1 MIIAVYLPGSDMGM
15 ECYSEHVIE
24 LERVVSEHQP
34 HGPVIVMGDFNAH
47 LGTLGGERG
56 MGQPDQQGILLCQLI
71 TRCSLYAVSQASL
84 SQGPLYTF
92 QNNVLQTTVD
102 YVLASHNAKEYIRH
116 CYTHDT
122 SSLNTSDHL
131 PITAVLQFAHSTVD
145 PQGQSTQKRI
155 NWSKVPNST
164 NLYHYQKQ
172 VTDFVAPFI
181 GHSYNST
188 DDIDKE
194 IKYVT
199 ENICSIAFES
209 LPIHKIQPIV

>member
-1 MIIAVYLPGSDMGM
+1 MGM
-15 ECYSEHVIE
+15 ECYSEHLIE
-24 LERVVSEHQP
+24 LEWVVSEHQP

-56 MGQPDQQGILLCQLI
+56 MGQPNQQGILLHQLI

-92 QNNVLQTTVD
+92 QNSVSQTTVD
-102 YVLASHNAKEYIRH
+102 YVLTSHNVTEYIRH

-122 SSLNTSDHL
+122 SPQNTSDHL
-131 PITAVLQFAHSTVD
+131 PITAVLQFAHSTIG

-164 NLYHYQKQ
+164 NLYRYQRQ
-172 VTDFVAPFI
+172 VTDFVAPLI

-188 DDIDKE
+188 
-194 IKYVT
+194 
-199 ENICSIAFES
+199 
-209 LPIHKIQPIV
+209 